1 MIKKQVLDLNREYM
15 LTERET
21 YGLDVNG
28 LFKFDTTAQQFKKI
42 TNPYSNDFTLIL
54 VADFQ

>member
-1 MIKKQVLDLNREYM
+1 M